1 MNILSIGNSFSQDA
15 QRYLNR
21 IAKADGC
28 TLNTFNLY
36 IGGCPLSR
44 HYRNMLSGERAYSLE
59 MNGEST
65 GFYVSIKEA
74 LLSRDWDVVTVQQ
87 QSGRSPYYETYQ
99 PYLTKLAEYVR
110 QCCPQTKLVVHQTW
124 AYEEESKMLA
134 DLGYNRRIDM
144 FSGIKEAYEKAA
156 KDIKADFLIPSGEV
170 FQNLLS
176 LGVENVHRDTYHAS
190 RGVGRYALGLV
201 WYAALTGN
209 DISDN
214 AFSDFDEEVSAREIE
229 VAKKSVKT
237 ALEAYG
243 LRENVLQYI

>member
-15 QRYLNR
+15 HRYLHG
-21 IAKADGC
+21 IAKAGGYA
-28 TLNTFNLY
+28 LSTFNLY
-36 IGGCPLSR
+36 IGGCPLSK
-44 HYRNMLSGERAYSLE
+44 HYRNMLSEERAYSLE
-59 MNGEST
+59 MNGENT
-65 GFYVSIKEA
+65 GFYVSVKEA

-87 QSGRSPYYETYQ
+87 QSGRSPRYETYQ
-99 PYLTKLAEYVR
+99 PYLTKLAEYIR
-110 QCCPQTKLVVHQTW
+110 QHCPQAKLVVHQTW
-124 AYEEESKMLA
+124 AYEEGCKMLA

-144 FSGIKEAYEKAA
+144 FSGIREAYEKAA
-156 KDIKADFLIPSGEV
+156 QDIKADFLIPSGEV

-176 LGVENVHRDTYHAS
+176 LGVENIHRDTYHAS
-190 RGVGRYALGLV
+190 LGVGRYALGLA

-229 VAKKSVKT
+229 AAKKSVKM

-243 LRENVLQYI
+243 LR